1 MKPLLKVMLVLA
13 LAFASTF
20 LLLTLT
26 GVLTLEKIQG
36 WLEAARSINP
46 WLLAALVVGLLFSD
60 IVIAVPTLSVMILAG
75 YFLGAFTGTLASFT
89 GLMLAGSVGYWASG
103 RYGNMLFFRLVKDP
117 QQRAEAIDTFQQHG
131 PVMILLS
138 RALPMLPE
146 VSACLAGLTGMK
158 FIRFVGLWIIS
169 ILPYAA
175 LANYSGSISSLQ
187 NPMPAIY
194 TAIGLCGFF
203 WGSWFLFHRA
213 RRRDKRLQ
221 TPDLG

>member
-1 MKPLLKVMLVLA
+1 MKPLLKVMMVLA

-36 WLEAARSINP
+36 WLEAARSVNP
-46 WLLAALVVGLLFSD
+46 WLLAALVVALLFSD
-60 IVIAVPTLSVMILAG
+60 IVIAVPTLSVMMLSG
-75 YFLGAFTGTLASFT
+75 YFLGALTGTLASFT
-89 GLMLAGSVGYWASG
+89 GLLLAGSAGYWASK
-103 RYGNMLFFRLVKDP
+103 RYGNILLFRLVQDP
-117 QQRAEAIDTFQQHG
+117 QQRSEAINTFQRHG
-131 PVMILLS
+131 PVVILLS

-158 FIRFVGLWIIS
+158 FLRFLGLWIIS
-169 ILPYAA
+169 ILPYSA
-175 LANYSGSISSLQ
+175 LANYSGSVSSLQ

-194 TAIGLCGFF
+194 TAIGLFGFF

-213 RRRDKRLQ
+213 KSRERRLQ
-221 TPDLG
+221 TQDLG